1 MKKLLLGGLLAL
13 ACVFSAFADVLTLK
27 PDHPETYVVK
37 KGDTLWD
44 ISNVFLQSP
53 WLWPQLWHVNPQVKN
68 PNLIY
73 PGDTLNL
80 VYVDGKPQL
89 VLNRGSSGDVKLEPE
104 VRATSIARA
113 IPAIPLEAISAFLNH
128 GRIVAP
134 GVLES
139 APYVLIGKEGH
150 IVTGAGDE
158 IYGRGKFDPSNSSYG
173 VFRKGEIFVD
183 PDTHEVL
190 GVQAVDVGLAKLL
203 STEKDV
209 ATLSLN
215 RSTQEIRRSDRLLPE
230 EQRTINANFFPSA
243 PAQDI
248 KGKLLTVEGGV
259 TQVGP
264 MSVVVIN
271 KGAREG
277 IAEGNLMAIYKVGEV
292 ISDPVTNDAV
302 KTPDF
307 RAGLLMVFRVF
318 DKVSYGLV
326 LRAERPL
333 KVGDSVRNP

>member
-13 ACVFSAFADVLTLK
+13 VCAFPAFADVLTLK
-27 PDHPETYVVK
+27 PDHPDTYVVK

-44 ISNVFLQSP
+44 ISNVFLKSP
-53 WLWPQLWHVNPQVKN
+53 WLWPQLWHINPQVKN

-73 PGDTLNL
+73 PGDVLKL

-89 VLNRGSSGDVKLEPE
+89 VLTRGAGGDVKLEPH
-104 VRATSIARA
+104 VRSTPIARA
-113 IPAIPLEAISAFLNH
+113 IPAIPLEAVNAFLNH
-128 GRIVAP
+128 GRVVAP
-134 GVLES
+134 GVLEA
-139 APYVLIGKEGH
+139 APYVLVGKEGH

-158 IYGRGKFDPSNSSYG
+158 IYGRGKFDPNNSSYG
-173 VFRKGEIFVD
+173 VFRKGKIFVD
-183 PDTHEVL
+183 PDTNEVL
-190 GVQAVDVGLAKLL
+190 GVQAIDIGLAKMLAFD
-203 STEKDV
+203 KGI

-215 RSTQEIRRSDRLLPE
+215 RSTQEVRLSDRLLPE
-230 EQRTINANFFPSA
+230 EQRPINANFFPSA

-248 KGKLLTVEGGV
+248 KGKLIAVEGGV
-259 TQVGP
+259 TQIGS

-271 KGAREG
+271 KGEREG
-277 IAEGNLMAIYKVGEV
+277 LKEGNLFAIYKSGELV
-292 ISDPVTNDAV
+292 NDPVTNEVV

-333 KVGDSVRNP
+333 RVGDSVRNP